1 MRPVP
6 TRKLLAIAAAAVAL
20 SIIYIYIVL
29 LNTYNIEDP
38 DHGSHFVAAGRFLL
52 WIFVGELA
60 WVRRPANPLGR
71 WMIAVGFAGFLFVP
85 SLLPIPPTWT
95 FGLFFLWLEV
105 VLTSFVFLSFPD
117 GRLRHRADR
126 LLMAVIVV
134 WWIVATIAGL
144 AVNYSPALNP
154 LFVMPTIRSGF
165 DVAAYLQIVDNV
177 GNVIETVTSVL
188 IGLVIVRVATHWVR
202 SQPAGR
208 RVMTPVL
215 IAAIAYVVVLAIQ
228 WLDVVIGPNAASELL
243 KGPRGYLIAGF
254 VGYALP
260 ISVLIGILRTRL
272 ARSSVAD
279 VVRELDA
286 GVEPGRLETVLRRVL
301 GDPALRL
308 AYRLPD
314 GGWVSPAGEPVL
326 LPAPSQAV
334 AVTMLGHGEPI
345 AALIHDPSVGSD
357 PELLSSVAAAARL
370 ALENE
375 RLQAEIRAQ
384 LAEVRASRA
393 RIVEAGLDARRK
405 VERDLHDGAQQRLLA
420 LVVRLQMM
428 RARASADETLT
439 AMLTTA
445 GEELEAAIA
454 ELRELARGLHPT
466 VLIDEGLA
474 PAVENLADR
483 AMIPVEV
490 TVTPERCSESCEA
503 AAYFVVSEAL
513 ANIAR
518 HARARQARISIWVID
533 GDLVVEVVDD
543 GVGGASTEGSGLR
556 GLADRVAAVGG
567 VLTVDSPSGG
577 GTRLSALMPCA

>member
-1 MRPVP
+1 
-6 TRKLLAIAAAAVAL
+6 
-20 SIIYIYIVL
+20 
-29 LNTYNIEDP
+29 
-38 DHGSHFVAAGRFLL
+38 
-52 WIFVGELA
+52 
-60 WVRRPANPLGR
+60 
-71 WMIAVGFAGFLFVP
+71 
-85 SLLPIPPTWT
+85 
-95 FGLFFLWLEV
+95 
-105 VLTSFVFLSFPD
+105 
-117 GRLRHRADR
+117 
-126 LLMAVIVV
+126 
-134 WWIVATIAGL
+134 
-144 AVNYSPALNP
+144 
-154 LFVMPTIRSGF
+154 
-165 DVAAYLQIVDNV
+165 VDNV
-177 GNVIETVTSVL
+177 GNVVETVTSL
-188 IGLVIVRVATHWVR
+188 IIGLVIVRVATHWLR
-202 SQPAGR
+202 SPPAGR

-215 IAAIAYVVVLAIQ
+215 IAAIAYVVVLAIE
-228 WLDVVIGPNAASELL
+228 WLDIVIGPNAASELV
-243 KGPRGYLIAGF
+243 KGPRGYLILGF

-260 ISVLIGILRTRL
+260 IGVLIGILRTRL

-279 VVRELDA
+279 VVRELDP

-308 AYRLPD
+308 AYRLPE
-314 GGWVSPAGEPVL
+314 GGWVSPTGEPVS
-326 LPAPSQAV
+326 LPVPSQAV

-428 RARASADETLT
+428 RARASADPTLT
-439 AMLTTA
+439 GMLASA
-445 GEELEAAIA
+445 GDELEAAIA

-490 TVTPERCSESCEA
+490 TVSPERCSESCEA

-518 HARARQARISIWVID
+518 HAHARQARISIRQIG
-533 GDLVVEVVDD
+533 GDLVVEVADD
-543 GVGGASTEGSGLR
+543 GVGGASIEGSGLR

-567 VLTVDSPSGG
+567 VLTVDSPPGG